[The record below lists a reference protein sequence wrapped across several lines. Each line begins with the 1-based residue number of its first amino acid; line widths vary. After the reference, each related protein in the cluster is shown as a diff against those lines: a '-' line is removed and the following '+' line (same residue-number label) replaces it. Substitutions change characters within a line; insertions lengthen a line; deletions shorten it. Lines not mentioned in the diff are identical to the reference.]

1 MGDPARRNEAMPMM
15 RADEEL
21 MLQDDREPVA
31 REGELIMLHK
41 AYLAS
46 IRQHRVLM
54 GDLCTTLARLADVME
69 TAGLE
74 EATRSAIAAGI
85 DRHVDQARAIVADID
100 RALTLAAV
108 TRPLARH

>member
-1 MGDPARRNEAMPMM
+1 MMFRDDELTLEGDGEV
-15 RADEEL
+15 L
-21 MLQDDREPVA
+21 G
-31 REGELIMLHK
+31 EGGDLAMLHR

-46 IRQHRVLM
+46 IRQHRLLM

-69 TAGLE
+69 AAGLE
-74 EATRSAIAAGI
+74 EAARSAIAAGI

-108 TRPLARH
+108 SRPMARH

>member
-1 MGDPARRNEAMPMM
+1 MIRANDEILLEDESQPFAKEGD
-15 RADEEL
+15 L
-21 MLQDDREPVA
+21 V
-31 REGELIMLHK
+31 MLHR

-46 IRQHRVLM
+46 IRQHRLLM

-69 TAGLE
+69 TSGLE
-74 EATRSAIAAGI
+74 ETARSAIAAGI

-108 TRPLARH
+108 SRPAARH

>member
-1 MGDPARRNEAMPMM
+1 MPMM
-15 RADEEL
+15 RADDEIVL
-21 MLQDDREPVA
+21 DDGREPLA
-31 REGELIMLHK
+31 KEGELVMLHR

-46 IRQHRVLM
+46 IRQHRLLM
-54 GDLCTTLARLADVME
+54 GDLCSTLARLADVME

-74 EATRSAIAAGI
+74 ETTRSAIAAGI

-100 RALTLAAV
+100 RALTMAAV

>member
-1 MGDPARRNEAMPMM
+1 MPMM
-15 RADEEL
+15 RVDEQLTLE
-21 MLQDDREPVA
+21 DDGEPLA
-31 REGELIMLHK
+31 REGELALLHRT
-41 AYLAS
+41 YLAS
-46 IRQHRVLM
+46 IRQHRLLM
-54 GDLCTTLARLADVME
+54 GDLCTTLSRLADVME

-108 TRPLARH
+108 TRPIARH